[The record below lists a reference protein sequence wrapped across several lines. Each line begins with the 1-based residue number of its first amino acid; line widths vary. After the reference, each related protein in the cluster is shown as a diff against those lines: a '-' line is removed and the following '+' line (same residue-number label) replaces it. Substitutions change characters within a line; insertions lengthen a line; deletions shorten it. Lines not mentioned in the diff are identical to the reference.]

1 MLSLMNSIVNNTEG
15 LKREVAEIIVDML
28 DENADSEEVMGTIE
42 YISTYGCVSGTVPA
56 LTYYSQTEA
65 FFDRHSEEIFE
76 LIEDMAEEG
85 IIDKKQIELSK
96 NNLAWT
102 AFELVAWEIRDE
114 LENAMEFITDSEGN
128 EY

>member
-15 LKREVAEIIVDML
+15 LKREVAETIVNML
-28 DENADSEEVMGTIE
+28 SADADNEEVMGTVEDIT
-42 YISTYGCVSGTVPA
+42 TYGCVSGTVPA

-65 FFDRHSEEIFE
+65 FFDRNSEEIFK
-76 LIEDMAEEG
+76 LIENMAEEG

-102 AFELVAWEIRDE
+102 AFELIAWEIRDE
-114 LENAMEFITDSEGN
+114 LEAAMEF
-128 EY
+128 

>member
-1 MLSLMNSIVNNTEG
+1 MLSLMHSIVNNTEG
-15 LKREVAEIIVDML
+15 LKRAVAEIIVDML
-28 DENADSEEVMGTIE
+28 SENADNEEVIGTIE
-42 YISTYGCVSGTVPA
+42 NITTYGCVSGTVPA
-56 LTYYSQTEA
+56 LTYYSDTEA

-85 IIDKKQIELSK
+85 IIDKNRLELSK

-102 AFELVAWEIRDE
+102 AFELIAWEIRDE

-128 EY
+128 EF

>member
-1 MLSLMNSIVNNTEG
+1 MINVLNSIVNNTEG
-15 LKREVAEIIVDML
+15 LKREVAEIII
-28 DENADSEEVMGTIE
+28 DEAGENNEEIIAYLENVT
-42 YISTYGCVSGTVPA
+42 TYGCVNGTVSS
-56 LTYYSQTEA
+56 LIYYSDTEA

-102 AFELVAWEIRDE
+102 AFELIAWEIRDE

>member
-1 MLSLMNSIVNNTEG
+1 MLSLLNSMVANNEG

-28 DENADSEEVMGTIE
+28 SENADNEEVMGTIE
-42 YISTYGCVSGTVPA
+42 HITTYGCVSGTVPA
-56 LTYYSQTEA
+56 LTYYSDTEA

-102 AFELVAWEIRDE
+102 AFEILAWEIRDE
-114 LENAMEFITDSEGN
+114 LENAMEFVTDSEGN

>member
-1 MLSLMNSIVNNTEG
+1 MLSLLNSIVANNEG

-28 DENADSEEVMGTIE
+28 SENADNEEVIGTVEDIT
-42 YISTYGCVSGTVPA
+42 TYGCVSGTVPA

-85 IIDKKQIELSK
+85 VIDKNRLELSK

-102 AFELVAWEIRDE
+102 AFELIAWEIRDE
-114 LENAMEFITDSEGN
+114 LEAAMEFITDSEGN

>member
-1 MLSLMNSIVNNTEG
+1 MLNLMNSIVNNTEG
-15 LKREVAEIIVDML
+15 LKKEVAEIIVNML
-28 DENADSEEVMGTIE
+28 SENADNEEVIGTLEDIT
-42 YISTYGCVSGTVPA
+42 TYGCSSGCVPA
-56 LTYYSQTEA
+56 LVYYSDTEA

-102 AFELVAWEIRDE
+102 AFELIAWEIRDE
-114 LENAMEFITDSEGN
+114 VVYSR
-128 EY
+128 

>member
-15 LKREVAEIIVDML
+15 LKREVAEIIVNML
-28 DENADSEEVMGTIE
+28 SVDADNEEVIGTVEDIT
-42 YISTYGCVSGTVPA
+42 TYGCASGCVPA
-56 LTYYSQTEA
+56 LIYCSDTEA
-65 FFDRHSEEIFE
+65 FFDRHADEIFE

-85 IIDKKQIELSK
+85 VIDKKQIELSK

-102 AFELVAWEIRDE
+102 AFELIAWEIRDE
-114 LENAMEFITDSEGN
+114 LEAAMEFVTDSEGN

>member
-1 MLSLMNSIVNNTEG
+1 MLSLLNSIVANNEG
-15 LKREVAEIIVDML
+15 LKREVAEIIVNML
-28 DENADSEEVMGTIE
+28 SVDADNEEVMGTVENIT
-42 YISTYGCVSGTVPA
+42 TYGCVNGTVPA
-56 LTYYSQTEA
+56 LTYYSDTEA
-65 FFDRHSEEIFE
+65 FFDRHADEIFE
-76 LIEDMAEEG
+76 LIEDMAKEG

>member
-28 DENADSEEVMGTIE
+28 SENADNEEVMGTVEDIT
-42 YISTYGCVSGTVPA
+42 TYGCVSGTVPA
-56 LTYYSQTEA
+56 LVYYSDTEV

-76 LIEDMAEEG
+76 LIENMSEEG
-85 IIDKKQIELSK
+85 VIDKNRLELSK

-102 AFELVAWEIRDE
+102 AFELIAWEIRDE
-114 LENAMEFITDSEGN
+114 LEAAMEF
-128 EY
+128 

>member
-15 LKREVAEIIVDML
+15 LKREVAEIIVNML
-28 DENADSEEVMGTIE
+28 DENATNEEVIGTLEDIT
-42 YISTYGCVSGTVPA
+42 TYGCASGTVPA
-56 LTYYSQTEA
+56 LVYYSDTEA

-76 LIEDMAEEG
+76 LIENMAEEG

-102 AFELVAWEIRDE
+102 AFELIAWEIRDE
-114 LENAMEFITDSEGN
+114 LENAMEFVTDSEGN

>member
-1 MLSLMNSIVNNTEG
+1 MLSLMNSIVANNEG
-15 LKREVAEIIVDML
+15 LRKEVAEIIVNML
-28 DENADSEEVMGTIE
+28 SENATNEEVMGTVENIT
-42 YISTYGCVSGTVPA
+42 TYGCVSGTVPA

-102 AFELVAWEIRDE
+102 AFEILAWEIRDE

>member
-15 LKREVAEIIVDML
+15 LRKEVAEIIVDML
-28 DENADSEEVMGTIE
+28 SENATNEEVIGTLEDIT
-42 YISTYGCVSGTVPA
+42 TYGCASGVVPA
-56 LTYYSQTEA
+56 LVYYSDTEA

-102 AFELVAWEIRDE
+102 AFELIAWEIKDE
-114 LENAMEFITDSEGN
+114 LEAAMEF
-128 EY
+128 

>member
-15 LKREVAEIIVDML
+15 LKHEVAEIIVDML
-28 DENADSEEVMGTIE
+28 SENADNEEVMGTVEDIT
-42 YISTYGCVSGTVPA
+42 TYGCVSGTVPA

-85 IIDKKQIELSK
+85 IIDKKQLELSK

-102 AFELVAWEIRDE
+102 AFELIAWDILHE
-114 LENAMEFITDSEGN
+114 LEYAMEFVTDSEGN

>member
-15 LKREVAEIIVDML
+15 LKHEVAEIIVDML
-28 DENADSEEVMGTIE
+28 SENADNEEVIGTVEDIT
-42 YISTYGCVSGTVPA
+42 TYGCASGTVPA

-76 LIEDMAEEG
+76 LIENMAEEG
-85 IIDKKQIELSK
+85 VIDKNRLELSK

-102 AFELVAWEIRDE
+102 AFELIAWEIRDE
-114 LENAMEFITDSEGN
+114 LETAMEF
-128 EY
+128 

>member
-28 DENADSEEVMGTIE
+28 SENADNEEVMGTIE
-42 YISTYGCVSGTVPA
+42 NITTYGCVSGTVPA
-56 LTYYSQTEA
+56 LTYYSDTEA
-65 FFDRHSEEIFE
+65 FFDRHAEEIFE

-114 LENAMEFITDSEGN
+114 LEAAMEF
-128 EY
+128 

>member
-1 MLSLMNSIVNNTEG
+1 MLSLMNSIVANNEG
-15 LKREVAEIIVDML
+15 LKREVAEIIVNML
-28 DENADSEEVMGTIE
+28 SVDADNEEVIGTVEDIT
-42 YISTYGCVSGTVPA
+42 TYGCVSGTVPA
-56 LTYYSQTEA
+56 LTYYSDTEA

-85 IIDKKQIELSK
+85 IVDKKQIELSK

-102 AFELVAWEIRDE
+102 AFELIAWEIRDE
-114 LENAMEFITDSEGN
+114 LEAAMEFVTDSEGN